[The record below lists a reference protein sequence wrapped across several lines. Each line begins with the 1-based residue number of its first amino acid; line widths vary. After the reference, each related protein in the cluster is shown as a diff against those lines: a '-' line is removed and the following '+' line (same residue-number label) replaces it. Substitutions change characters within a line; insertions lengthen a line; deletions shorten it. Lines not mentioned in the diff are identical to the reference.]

1 MKKIPALQDES
12 SGMKKLSSI
21 LNKHFASCGP
31 VVVAKYKLPQTESH
45 FSKFLDN
52 SPKTFHFDPDT
63 PDKVESEISL
73 LSLVTWSLFVPC

>member
-21 LNKHFASCGP
+21 LKKHFASCGAA
-31 VVVAKYKLPQTESH
+31 VAPKLPNSESH

-52 SPKTFHFDPDT
+52 SPKTFHFDPVI

-73 LSLVTWSLFVPC
+73 FLLVTWSLFVPC